1 MSEASPSSAP
11 AFGRPRDAEVL
22 VVGAGSV
29 GVCCAWFLRQ
39 AGAEVILLDKGAVC
53 SGSSHGN
60 AGLVVPSHSVP
71 LAEPAALRAGLRYM
85 MSPDSPFYIKPRL
98 DGDLLRWLWR
108 FRRAA
113 TPGRVERAVPILRD
127 LHLESRG
134 LYREIADSGLDFSY
148 EEIGR
153 LMLCDTPEGLAGAEE
168 EAHHMRAAGVE
179 VESLDA
185 AEAAA
190 RLGGF
195 EVRCASGVFYPQDAH
210 MDPGR
215 FVRGLAGRAA
225 EAGVTVVEEAEVLR
239 LLTRGDAVEAVE
251 TTRGA
256 FRPRQLV
263 LAAGSWSPELARGL
277 GVEAPIQP
285 AKGYS
290 VTVEAPGDMPELPL
304 MLTEARVAM
313 TPMGRGRLRF
323 AGTLE
328 LAGMDMSIN
337 QRRVDAIMRAVP
349 RYIPHWDPAG
359 FRVHEVWRGLRPCT
373 PDGMA
378 LLGRPRRWRNVVMAA
393 GHAMIGLSLG
403 PVTGRIVSRLVA
415 GELPGHDLD
424 LLDPDRFT

>member
-1 MSEASPSSAP
+1 MSEAAPSPAP

-29 GVCCAWFLRQ
+29 GVCSAWFLRQ
-39 AGAEVILLDKGAVC
+39 AGAEVVLLDKGEVC

-113 TPGRVERAVPILRD
+113 TQARVDRAVPVLRD

-134 LYREIADSGLDFSY
+134 LFREIADSGLDFSY
-148 EEIGR
+148 GEIGR
-153 LMLCDTPEGLAGAEE
+153 LMLCDTPEGLADAEE
-168 EAHHMRAAGVE
+168 EARHMGAAGIE
-179 VESLDA
+179 VESVDA

-195 EVRCASGVFYPQDAH
+195 EVRCVGGVFYSQDSH

-225 EAGVTVVEEAEVLR
+225 EAGVTVVEGAEVLR
-239 LLTRGDAVEAVE
+239 LLTRGDGVEAVE
-251 TTRGA
+251 TTRGV

-277 GVEAPIQP
+277 GVKAPIQP

-290 VTVEAPGDMPELPL
+290 VTVESPPGTPDLPL

-313 TPMGRGRLRF
+313 TPMGRDRVRF

-328 LAGMDMSIN
+328 LAGMDLSIN
-337 QRRVDAIMRAVP
+337 QRRVDAIMRGVP
-349 RYIPHWDPAG
+349 RYIPHWDPSS

-378 LLGRPRRWRNVVMAA
+378 LLGRPRRWRNVVVAA

-415 GELPGHDLD
+415 GEEPGHDLV
-424 LLDPDRFT
+424 LLDPDRFS

>member
-1 MSEASPSSAP
+1 
-11 AFGRPRDAEVL
+11 
-22 VVGAGSV
+22 
-29 GVCCAWFLRQ
+29 
-39 AGAEVILLDKGAVC
+39 
-53 SGSSHGN
+53 
-60 AGLVVPSHSVP
+60 
-71 LAEPAALRAGLRYM
+71 
-85 MSPDSPFYIKPRL
+85 
-98 DGDLLRWLWR
+98 
-108 FRRAA
+108 
-113 TPGRVERAVPILRD
+113 
-127 LHLESRG
+127 
-134 LYREIADSGLDFSY
+134 
-148 EEIGR
+148 
-153 LMLCDTPEGLAGAEE
+153 MLCDTPEGLAGAEE

-225 EAGVTVVEEAEVLR
+225 EAGVTVVEGAEVLR

-256 FRPRQLV
+256 FRPRELV

-313 TPMGRGRLRF
+313 TPMGPGRLRF

-403 PVTGRIVSRLVA
+403 PVTGRIVSQLVA
-415 GELPGHDLD
+415 GESPGHDLE

>member
-1 MSEASPSSAP
+1 MSASTPSPAP
-11 AFGRPRDAEVL
+11 AFGRPREVDVL

-29 GVCCAWFLRQ
+29 GVCSAWFLRR
-39 AGAEVILLDKGAVC
+39 AGAEVVLLDKGAVC

-71 LAEPAALRAGLRYM
+71 LAEPAALRAGLRYL

-113 TPGRVERAVPILRD
+113 TQARVDRAVPILRD

-134 LYREIADSGLDFSY
+134 LFREIADSGLDFSY
-148 EEIGR
+148 GEIGR
-153 LMLCDTPEGLAGAEE
+153 LMLCDTPEGLADAEE
-168 EAHHMRAAGVE
+168 EARHMGAAGIE
-179 VESLDA
+179 VESVDA

-195 EVRCASGVFYPQDAH
+195 EVRCVGGVFYSQDSH

-225 EAGVTVVEEAEVLR
+225 EEGVTVVEGAEVLR
-239 LLTRGDAVEAVE
+239 LLTRGDTVEAVE
-251 TTRGA
+251 TTLGA

-263 LAAGSWSPELARGL
+263 LAAGSWSPELTRGL
-277 GVEAPIQP
+277 GVTAPIQP

-290 VTVEAPGDMPELPL
+290 VTVESPEGTPELPL

-328 LAGMDMSIN
+328 LAGMDLSIN
-337 QRRVDAIMRAVP
+337 QRRVDAIMRGVP
-349 RYIPHWDPAG
+349 RYVPHWDPSS

-378 LLGRPRRWRNVVMAA
+378 LLGRPRRWGNVVVAA

-415 GELPGHDLD
+415 GEEPGHDLS
-424 LLDPDRFT
+424 LLDPDRFS

>member
-1 MSEASPSSAP
+1 MSEAAPSSAA

-29 GVCCAWFLRQ
+29 GVCSAWFLRQ
-39 AGAEVILLDKGAVC
+39 AGAEVVLLDKGQVC

-98 DGDLLRWLWR
+98 DGDLLRWLWS

-113 TPGRVERAVPILRD
+113 TQARVDRAVPVLRD

-134 LYREIADSGLDFSY
+134 LFREIADGGLDFGY
-148 EEIGR
+148 GEVGR
-153 LMLCDTPEGLAGAEE
+153 LLLCDTPEGLAGAEE
-168 EAHHMRAAGVE
+168 EAEHMRAAGVE
-179 VESLDA
+179 AESLDA
-185 AEAAA
+185 AAVAG
-190 RLGGF
+190 RLGDF
-195 EVRCASGVFYPQDAH
+195 EVRCSGGLFYPQDAH

-215 FVRGLAGRAA
+215 FVRALAGRAA
-225 EAGVTVVEEAEVLR
+225 EEGVTVVEGAEVLR

-256 FRPRQLV
+256 FRPGQLV
-263 LAAGSWSPELARGL
+263 LAAGSWSPELTRGL

-290 VTVEAPGDMPELPL
+290 VTVEAPPGAPDLPV
-304 MLTEARVAM
+304 MLTEARVSM
-313 TPMGRGRLRF
+313 TPLGRGRLRF
-323 AGTLE
+323 GGTLE
-328 LAGMDMSIN
+328 LAGMDLSIN

-349 RYIPHWDPAG
+349 RYVPHWDPSS

-378 LLGRPRRWRNVVMAA
+378 LLGRPRRWRNVVVAA

-415 GELPGHDLD
+415 GEEPGHDLD

>member
-1 MSEASPSSAP
+1 MSEAAPSAP

-29 GVCCAWFLRQ
+29 GVCSAWFLRQ
-39 AGAEVILLDKGAVC
+39 AGAEVVLLDKGEVC

-85 MSPDSPFYIKPRL
+85 MSPDGPFYIKPRL

-113 TPGRVERAVPILRD
+113 TQARVDRAVPVLRD

-134 LYREIADSGLDFSY
+134 LFREIADSGLDFSY
-148 EEIGR
+148 GEIGR
-153 LMLCDTPEGLAGAEE
+153 LMLCDTPEGLAAAEE
-168 EAHHMRAAGVE
+168 EARHMSAAGIE

-195 EVRCASGVFYPQDAH
+195 EVRCVGGVFYSQDSH

-225 EAGVTVVEEAEVLR
+225 EAGVTVVEGAEVLR
-239 LLTRGDAVEAVE
+239 LLTRGDAVESVE
-251 TTRGA
+251 TTRGV

-277 GVEAPIQP
+277 GVKAPIQP

-290 VTVEAPGDMPELPL
+290 VTVESPPGTPDLPL

-313 TPMGRGRLRF
+313 TPMGRDRVRF

-328 LAGMDMSIN
+328 LAGMDLSIN
-337 QRRVDAIMRAVP
+337 QRRVDAIMRGVP
-349 RYIPHWDPAG
+349 RYIPHWDPSS

-378 LLGRPRRWRNVVMAA
+378 LLGRPRRWRNVVVAA

-415 GELPGHDLD
+415 GEEPGHDLD
-424 LLDPDRFT
+424 LLDPDRFS